1 MCSEARP
8 VAVRRGRGHPRARTL
23 VAFLLALALGAAL
36 LPEAAAALTLD
47 EAKAQGL
54 VGERPDGY
62 VGAVQAN
69 PSAEVKALV
78 EQVNARRTEVY
89 AKIAKEE
96 GVSVVVV
103 VVAARSGERLIQ
115 EAGSGE
121 YVLMGT
127 WQKK

>member
-8 VAVRRGRGHPRARTL
+8 VPVRPGRGHPRARTL

-36 LPEAAAALTLD
+36 LPAAAMALTLD

-62 VGAVQAN
+62 LGAVQAN

-78 EQVNARRTEVY
+78 DQVNARRTEVY

-96 GVSVVVV
+96 GISVV

-115 EAGSGE
+115 EARPGE

-127 WQKK
+127 WKKK